1 MIPGFVAA
9 AVTAGIKPSGK
20 PDMALVVNTG
30 PEFVAAGVF
39 TRNRVVASPVKL
51 TRKAVA
57 DGRLVAV
64 VYNSGNTDTNCSSA

>member
-57 DGRLVAV
+57 DGRGGVRGGLHR
-64 VYNSGNTDTNCSSA
+64 

>member
-30 PEFVAAGVF
+30 PGGG
-39 TRNRVVASPVKL
+39 L
-51 TRKAVA
+51 TGEA
-57 DGRLVAV
+57 DPEGR
-64 VYNSGNTDTNCSSA
+64 G

>member
-30 PEFVAAGVF
+30 PEFVAGGG
-39 TRNRVVASPVKL
+39 L
-51 TRKAVA
+51 TGEA
-57 DGRLVAV
+57 DPKGC
-64 VYNSGNTDTNCSSA
+64 G